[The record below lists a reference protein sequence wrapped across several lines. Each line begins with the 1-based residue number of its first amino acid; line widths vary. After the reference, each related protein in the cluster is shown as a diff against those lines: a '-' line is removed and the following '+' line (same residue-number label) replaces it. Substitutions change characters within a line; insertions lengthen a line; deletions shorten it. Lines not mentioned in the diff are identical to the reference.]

1 MFGKGDSVTNPVT
14 GTSHPVFVPRDAGS
28 AQTVHPGKEYFI
40 VQVHSAQAAFTGPIW
55 ENVERLV
62 VTSHVNLNDQS
73 LGNKSLRA
81 IQRSRQVKRNQAEQL
96 GLAPNLISLVPAT
109 MTHVSVSIDFILDK
123 KNRLVDLAALIND
136 DTFLKAISLAPGAA
150 MVAQTIGGLAEKII
164 HTFVPAQEQEPVL
177 QFAGDFNLDA
187 DGGLRNGYYV
197 ILGSTDKSNP
207 IPWEPSL
214 EVREGGL
221 YSHGERVTR
230 LSYVILDVRSSPA
243 RTRERNDNAP
253 WEAKLRE
260 AEGEAQ
266 MLEGDPYVSDEQK
279 KQAWEKCRRLIQE
292 ARALLMA
299 DPNYQRW
306 EAESIFKSVYKYCA
320 EAIAGGEGEQPT
332 GGIIKAGRGGWKPD
346 LRTNRVLLDIP
357 ISEDLD
363 TTASHYA
370 EQTAEANTLLTAAG
384 L

>member
-1 MFGKGDSVTNPVT
+1 MFGRGDSVTNPVT
-14 GTSHPVFVPRDAGS
+14 GTSHPLFVPRDAAP
-28 AQTVHPGKEYFI
+28 AQAVHPGKEYFI

-62 VTSHVNLNDQS
+62 VTSQVNLNHKS

-81 IQRSRQVKRNQAEQL
+81 IQRSRQVKRNRAEQL

-109 MTHVSVSIDFILDK
+109 MTHVSLSIDFILDK

-164 HTFVPAQEQEPVL
+164 HTFIPAQEREPIL

-187 DGGLRNGYYV
+187 DNGLRDGYYV
-197 ILGSTDKSNP
+197 ILGSTDEDNP

-230 LSYVILDVRSSPA
+230 LSYVILDVRHSPA
-243 RTRERNDNAP
+243 RTRDRNDDAP
-253 WEAKLRE
+253 WEARLRE

-266 MLEGDPYVSDEQK
+266 MIEGDPYASENQK
-279 KQAWEKCRRLIQE
+279 KQTWETCRRLIQE

-299 DPNYQRW
+299 DANYLHW

-320 EAIAGGEGEQPT
+320 DTIAGGEGTEPA
-332 GGIIKAGRGGWKPD
+332 GGIIKAGRGDWKPD
-346 LRTNRVLLDIP
+346 LRTNRAMLDIP
-357 ISEDLD
+357 AGEDLE
-363 TTASHYA
+363 AMVHHY
-370 EQTAEANTLLTAAG
+370 EAQVREARQILNAL
-384 L
+384 